1 MNNKEIKTRR
11 MLSYFIRSAQD
22 IMKKEG
28 ISGITLRKVAD
39 GAGYNTATIYNYFDD
54 LDHVILFASLKYL
67 QIYNQELD
75 LQLKNCKTAKD
86 AFFISWDTFCKVSFQ
101 YPEAFHQIFFTKHSS
116 SLERICKQYYDI
128 FPEERAASTSS
139 LYPIISDYRLLTR
152 NYLVLDPLL
161 KETGLDASK
170 HIDLMNEL
178 IISAYQYL
186 LFDCLSTKSTDEASI
201 QQYTDRMRQY
211 LTFIIRSGTAP

>member
-22 IMKKEG
+22 IMEKEG

-39 GAGYNTATIYNYFDD
+39 GAGYNTATIYHYFDD

-67 QIYNQELD
+67 QIYNKELD
-75 LQLKNCKTAKD
+75 LQLKNSKSAKD
-86 AFFISWDTFCKVSFQ
+86 TFFISWDTFCNISFQ
-101 YPEAFHQIFFTKHSS
+101 YPEAFHQIFFTRHSN
-116 SLERICKQYYDI
+116 SLDLICKQYYDI

-152 NYLVLDPLL
+152 NYLVLEPLL
-161 KETGLDASK
+161 KETGQTTAS
-170 HIDLMNEL
+170 IDLMNEL
-178 IISAYQYL
+178 IVSAYQRL
-186 LFDCLSTKSTDEASI
+186 LFDCLSAKATDKESI
-201 QQYTDRMRQY
+201 KPYTDRMRQY
-211 LTFIIRSGTAP
+211 LAFILHLIV

>member
-75 LQLKNCKTAKD
+75 LQLQNCKTARD
-86 AFFISWDTFCKVSFQ
+86 VFFISWDTFCKVSFQ

-116 SLERICKQYYDI
+116 SLGRI
-128 FPEERAASTSS
+128 
-139 LYPIISDYRLLTR
+139 
-152 NYLVLDPLL
+152 
-161 KETGLDASK
+161 
-170 HIDLMNEL
+170 
-178 IISAYQYL
+178 
-186 LFDCLSTKSTDEASI
+186 
-201 QQYTDRMRQY
+201 
-211 LTFIIRSGTAP
+211 

>member
-22 IMKKEG
+22 IMKEEG

-67 QIYNQELD
+67 QIYNKALD
-75 LQLKNCKTAKD
+75 LQLKDSRSAKD
-86 AFFISWDTFCKVSFQ
+86 TFFISWDTFCKISFQ
-101 YPEAFHQIFFTKHSS
+101 YPEAFHQIFFTRHSNA
-116 SLERICKQYYDI
+116 LDCICKRYYDI

-152 NYLVLDPLL
+152 NYLVLEPLL
-161 KETGLDASK
+161 KETGQTTAN
-170 HIDLMNEL
+170 IDVMNEL
-178 IISAYQYL
+178 IVSAYQHL
-186 LFDCLSTKSTDEASI
+186 LFDCLTTKSTDEDSVAR
-201 QQYTDRMRQY
+201 YTDRMRQY
-211 LTFIIRSGTAP
+211 LTFILGTNAAP